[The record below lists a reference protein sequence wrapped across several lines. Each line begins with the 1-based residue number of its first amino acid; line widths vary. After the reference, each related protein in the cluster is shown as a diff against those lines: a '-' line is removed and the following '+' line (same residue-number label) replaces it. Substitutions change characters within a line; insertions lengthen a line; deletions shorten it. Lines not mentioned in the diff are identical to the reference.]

1 MYEVVNGITV
11 GDKYFAQGEI
21 IDNKKVP
28 QKSIKWLLEQGLLIK
43 IDKAYKEKKLAE
55 STKVRARD
63 DKGHFIADDPSTE
76 KNEAWI
82 EKEEE

>member
-11 GDKYFAQGEI
+11 EDNYFAEGEL
-21 IDNKKVP
+21 IDNN
-28 QKSIKWLLEQGLLIK
+28 
-43 IDKAYKEKKLAE
+43 
-55 STKVRARD
+55 
-63 DKGHFIADDPSTE
+63 KGHFIADDPSTE

>member
-1 MYEVVNGITV
+1 MYDVVNGITV
-11 GDKYFAQGEI
+11 EDKYFAQGEI

-28 QKSIKWLLEQGLLIK
+28 QKSIKWLLEQGMLIK

-55 STKVRARD
+55 ASKVRARD

>member
-11 GDKYFAQGEI
+11 GDKYFAEGEI

-28 QKSIKWLLEQGLLIK
+28 HKSIKWLLEQGLLIK

-55 STKVRARD
+55 ASKVRARD